1 MDAKYTHIL
10 RQFRLSGNPT
20 SCERYGFGHINET
33 YLVLTDAGPRYILQK
48 INDHVFP
55 DVPKLQ
61 HNIAAVTAYLRKQIE
76 EKHGVLNLIPT
87 LDGNTYYYSEVLG
100 YWRVYDYIE
109 NSVCLQQ
116 PESPE
121 DFYQSAIAFGTFQQ
135 QLKDFPA
142 RTLYEP
148 IPYFRNTPD
157 RYRIFQEVLARDP

>member
-87 LDGNTYYYSEVLG
+87 LDGNTYRCFDGDTVTEKELTESE
-100 YWRVYDYIE
+100 I
-109 NSVCLQQ
+109 
-116 PESPE
+116 
-121 DFYQSAIAFGTFQQ
+121 
-135 QLKDFPA
+135 PA
-142 RTLYEP
+142 
-148 IPYFRNTPD
+148 
-157 RYRIFQEVLARDP
+157 VLAEVFGIRL